1 MILTTVIYLCNFF
14 PKYLMVTRNS
24 KLFDFCHYNQVNE
37 TIEKENYANK
47 NWAYMPKQFRVNM
60 SVPRAVIINY

>member
-1 MILTTVIYLCNFF
+1 
-14 PKYLMVTRNS
+14 MVTRNS

-60 SVPRAVIINY
+60 SVPHAVIINY